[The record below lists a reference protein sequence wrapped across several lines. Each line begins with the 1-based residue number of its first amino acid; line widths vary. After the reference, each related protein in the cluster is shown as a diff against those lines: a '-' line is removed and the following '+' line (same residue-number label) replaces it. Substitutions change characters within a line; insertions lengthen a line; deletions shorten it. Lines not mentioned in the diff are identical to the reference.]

1 LLFAYVNESIAIAK
15 PKSNRSVITAV
26 ALQLQLQL
34 KHDGIVT
41 SMLGVAVLKA
51 GPVRG

>member
-26 ALQLQLQL
+26 ALQLQL